1 MRKPFSFF
9 LSRQHSQSP
18 HPSFFQNPI
27 QTEEPPVE
35 LQESHLEVADDY
47 TKRKNVFRVK
57 TTNGSEYLCQADH
70 EEDMKEW
77 MHAIEETAIA
87 IVVDDRKDPAFA
99 VSASSSTNRGLR
111 KLTSFRN
118 RSPSVHAPATKSRK
132 ASEGKGL
139 LGSSLNREL
148 IHSCFNLQSRQ
159 VCCQTK
165 PKTRRRGR
173 AKWPSNGRRSSTATN
188 PASSKTS
195 LKEEAP

>member
-1 MRKPFSFF
+1 M
-9 LSRQHSQSP
+9 
-18 HPSFFQNPI
+18 PSFSFQNPI

-70 EEDMKEW
+70 EEAMKEW

-87 IVVDDRKDPAFA
+87 IVVDDRKDAAFA
-99 VSASSSTNRGLR
+99 ASTSTTNRGLR

-132 ASEGKGL
+132 ASEGKQL
-139 LGSSLNREL
+139 P
-148 IHSCFNLQSRQ
+148 
-159 VCCQTK
+159 VT
-165 PKTRRRGR
+165 
-173 AKWPSNGRRSSTATN
+173 
-188 PASSKTS
+188 
-195 LKEEAP
+195 